1 MRASNILL
9 WLTVLVLVAMFMS
22 GTFLEIATG
31 LPRTGRYM
39 ARLWPP
45 RFSALPGLLPAV
57 WETATI
63 ALFGTTLGFLTAIPC
78 SFLAS
83 RNIVG
88 CVPYVLARLLLLA
101 MRSIPAMILGILF
114 VSAVGLG
121 SLAGIMGIWIY
132 SGGVLGK
139 LMSEAFEAA
148 DQDILDAAAIDGA
161 NKLQSCIYVLLPM
174 QANAVLSF
182 LLYRFESSFRAAT
195 LVGVV
200 GAGGLGMQLT
210 ASMGLFDYGKTSMII
225 VTILVTVLAL
235 DVISRAIRSRL

>member
-1 MRASNILL
+1 MRASEILL
-9 WLTVLVLVAMFMS
+9 WLTILILVAMVAS
-22 GTFLEIATG
+22 GTLSDLITG
-31 LPRTGRYM
+31 LPHAGRYIS
-39 ARLWPP
+39 RLWPP
-45 RFSALPGLLPAV
+45 RLSALPGLLPAV

-88 CVPYVLARLLLLA
+88 CAPYALTRLLLLA
-101 MRSIPAMILGILF
+101 MRSIPAMILGIIF

-121 SLAGIMGIWIY
+121 PIAGIMGIWIY

-148 DQDILDAAAIDGA
+148 DQDVLDAAAIDGA
-161 NKLQSCIYVLLPM
+161 NKFQSCIYVLLPM

-225 VTILVTVLAL
+225 LCILTTVLAL
-235 DVISRAIRSRL
+235 DVASRAIRSRL